1 MPHEIQI
8 PRLGWSMEEGTFVR
22 WLKQDGDQVNVED
35 PLFELEGEKAL
46 QEIPSVEAGV
56 LHIPKGSPQGGTV
69 VAVGTLI
76 GYLLLPGE
84 TPDSIPKTPAAPP
97 PAKKPAPAKAE
108 KPARAQGAAPPVEV
122 PTNGLAPAAP
132 PSVRRLARQMGVPL
146 NSLIGT
152 GGLGR
157 VTTGDVTGRGGAS
170 ARSTVASPRARRVA
184 KELGLD
190 WTSLAGTG
198 RNGRVREADIREADV
213 RGQRSTNGHVASKPS
228 PYAGLPP
235 RRRAI
240 AERLKASRDQTI
252 PVTLTTIAEV
262 SGLLRLREQSKKAGS
277 SVVPAITDLLAVVV
291 GKILAQH
298 PEMAHRWNPSQGSL
312 EAVSAEAIDIG
323 IAVDTPQG
331 LLVPVVRGATAKPV
345 ETLAG
350 ESKKLIELA
359 RGGRLGAADMQG
371 AVITITNLGAQ
382 GIDAF
387 TPIINYPEIAIL
399 GVGAIRKEPA
409 FDADGKVVAAQR
421 MTLSLTFDH
430 AAVDGAPAARFLQ
443 AVAAA
448 LANPAELIG
457 PSK

>member
-22 WLKQDGDQVNVED
+22 WLKKSGDQVNVEE

-46 QEIPSVEAGV
+46 QEIPSVEAGI
-56 LHIPKGSPQGGTV
+56 LHIPKESPKGGTV

-84 TPDSIPKTPAAPP
+84 TPDSIPKKPAAAPP
-97 PAKKPAPAKAE
+97 SAAKSAAPKTGKPVPARSTPAP
-108 KPARAQGAAPPVEV
+108 PPVEI
-122 PTNGLAPAAP
+122 PRNGLAPAAP

-146 NSLIGT
+146 SNLVGT

-157 VTTGDVTGRGGAS
+157 VTTNDVTGRGGFS
-170 ARSTVASPRARRVA
+170 ARSTVASPRARRIA

-190 WTSLAGTG
+190 WTTLPGSG
-198 RNGRVREADIREADV
+198 RNGRVREADV
-213 RGQRSTNGHVASKPS
+213 RNGQQTSNGQFAAKPS

-252 PVTLTTIAEV
+252 PVTLTTVADV
-262 SGLLRLREQSKKAGS
+262 SGLLRLREQYKKANGP
-277 SVVPAITDLLAVVV
+277 VVPAITDLFAVVI

-298 PEMAHRWNPSQGSL
+298 PEMAQRWNPSQGSL
-312 EAVSAEAIDIG
+312 EAVSADAIDIG

-331 LLVPVVRGATAKPV
+331 LLVPVVRGVTTKPV

-359 RGGRLGAADMQG
+359 RGGRLGTADMQG
-371 AVITITNLGAQ
+371 AAITITNLGAQ

-399 GVGAIRKEPA
+399 GVGAIRKEPV
-409 FDADGKVVAAQR
+409 FDAEGNVVAVER
-421 MTLSLTFDH
+421 ITLSLTFDH

-443 AVAAA
+443 AIAAA
-448 LANPAELIG
+448 LANPGELIG
-457 PSK
+457 SLN

>member
-1 MPHEIQI
+1 
-8 PRLGWSMEEGTFVR
+8 MEEGTFVR

-46 QEIPSVEAGV
+46 QEIPSVEAGI
-56 LHIPKGSPQGGTV
+56 LHIPKGSPKGGTV

-97 PAKKPAPAKAE
+97 PAKKPTPAKAE

-157 VTTGDVTGRGGAS
+157 VTTSDVTGRGGAS

-184 KELGLD
+184 KDLGLD

-198 RNGRVREADIREADV
+198 RNGRVREADV
-213 RGQRSTNGHVASKPS
+213 RAGQRSTNGHVAAKPS

-262 SGLLRLREQSKKAGS
+262 SGLLRLREQYKKANS
-277 SVVPAITDLLAVVV
+277 AFVPAITDLLAVVV
-291 GKILAQH
+291 GKTLGQH
-298 PEMAHRWNPSQGSL
+298 PEMAHRWNPAHGSL
-312 EAVSAEAIDIG
+312 EAVSTDAIDIG

-331 LLVPVVRGATAKPV
+331 LLVPVVRGVTTKPV
-345 ETLAG
+345 ETLAS

-359 RGGRLGAADMQG
+359 RGGRLGAAEMQG
-371 AVITITNLGAQ
+371 AAITITNLGAQ

-399 GVGAIRKEPA
+399 GVGAIRKEPV